1 MTPAQSYR
9 LSSLYASSDRDAG
22 ITGRLDRR
30 LILPRY
36 SGASSG
42 LCIAHQASTYG
53 HPRATNILLL
63 NQPCIKQFYLTT
75 IIRDF
80 SFKTVRETWN
90 WCNKWNLFFL
100 LFSRQLYLGR
110 SGSWRFVAGG
120 TTWIRFS
127 SQKWMAKPFDYIIF
141 FSVILAPTRLSSG
154 RMAILSSQQLVHS
167 PSTNSSSRTRLSGSS
182 ASGSVTRWQ
191 FGSSLTGVPLRGW
204 GVHTTT
210 TRNTITT
217 PRPAP

>member
-1 MTPAQSYR
+1 MRASATLTMSQSVPAIHWLGGPVDRGRNLRMVYCWWRQLSHR

-22 ITGRLDRR
+22 MTGRLDRR
-30 LILPRY
+30 PIHPRY

-80 SFKTVRETWN
+80 SFKTVREIWN
-90 WCNKWNLFFL
+90 GYNKWNFFF

-127 SQKWMAKPFDYIIF
+127 SQKWMAKPFD
-141 FSVILAPTRLSSG
+141 
-154 RMAILSSQQLVHS
+154 
-167 PSTNSSSRTRLSGSS
+167 
-182 ASGSVTRWQ
+182 
-191 FGSSLTGVPLRGW
+191 
-204 GVHTTT
+204 
-210 TRNTITT
+210 
-217 PRPAP
+217 